1 MAVTGFE
8 INLVLGLWFVC
19 CMNYE
24 CVGESGQKVNLHEIG
39 KNRLSLTVLIDSWF
53 SVTSDW
59 GSSVWFGSFVKYW

>member
-1 MAVTGFE
+1 
-8 INLVLGLWFVC
+8 
-19 CMNYE
+19 MNYE